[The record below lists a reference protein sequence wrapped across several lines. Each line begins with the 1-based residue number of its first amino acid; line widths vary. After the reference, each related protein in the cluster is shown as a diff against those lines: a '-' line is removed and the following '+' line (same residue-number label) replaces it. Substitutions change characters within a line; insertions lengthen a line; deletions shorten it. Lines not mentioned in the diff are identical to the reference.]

1 MSGAEIAGSKPA
13 EPALLA
19 LMRQVPEVDAVSVA
33 VSEVALLNVQSVAVP
48 LVTVYVSAPVPLPP
62 VLDSRGI
69 AVYEDPL

>member
-1 MSGAEIAGSKPA
+1 
-13 EPALLA
+13 
-19 LMRQVPEVDAVSVA
+19 MRQVPEVDAVSVA

-48 LVTVYVSAPVPLPP
+48 FVTVYVSAPVPLPP